1 MNVREKHTMGVRL
14 FAAGQKQEALTLLR
28 EVLAEEETSEVWS
41 DWAAVQFSLNVAGE
55 AEKGFRIA
63 LELDADNF
71 QAAFNLGLLLNRGN
85 NAMEAAPFLSKSLG
99 SANHI
104 ERAHAQALL
113 ARLTP
118 AVEHQDAGAL
128 EQYLRSFLSASAN
141 EQSYFETHV
150 HRYVATLQQLP
161 RGTAGMRLLELGA
174 AFHHL
179 TPALQRF
186 SGYSEV
192 RCTDIWTGAAQETR
206 TITSQ
211 GADET
216 FSFIVDNF
224 DLQRQPWPYSDG
236 EFDAVLCCEILEHLH
251 SDPMGLLAEMNRV
264 LKPGGVLLL
273 TTPNLASAHAVE
285 ETMRGASPYGYGKF
299 ELRGKSTDRHNRE
312 YTAAEVVRMAMAGG
326 FAISELRTF
335 DFYWPGNREVL
346 KSLAVRGFPIA
357 GRGDSTFL
365 SARKHS
371 AVKDRYPE
379 ELYARVG
386 VQASR
391 REEQSDHGER
401 RSSSEKAASGEDPV
415 ENNAPHDF
423 PRNILLVHEILPHY
437 DCSGA
442 DLRLYELVRE
452 LRAQNHNVT
461 FLARDDRDEPRYR
474 APLEALGAKVFAGD
488 PERLR
493 HLGKDD
499 GASWEFRKVV
509 RRGQFDIAI
518 LSHWFWSGISVPEH
532 YMDEIRRYSPAT
544 RVLVL
549 SEDRHGER
557 ERRSAKLTGLLS
569 DVERGNNF
577 EQREAEIYGRA
588 DLVLYVTETDQQ
600 RFLELIPGLPTEH
613 LPTIAEAASA
623 GPGFA
628 ARQGVLF
635 LGNFDNLANRDA
647 LGWMLDKVWPQMRQQ
662 EPTLTLYIAG
672 NAAPEGLEKRY
683 PGVACVGKID
693 QLGPQ
698 FDLRRVFAA
707 PIRYGTG
714 IITKNM
720 HAIAHGLPVVTT
732 AIGAEGLALQNG
744 AHALIADT
752 PEEFAAALLRLY
764 RAEQLWDAIATTG
777 REYIRAKFCLANL
790 QSQIRKIVA
799 RAAEIRTCAAE
810 PEHSWSYRN
819 VETSCPW
826 VLTQQPA
833 HYRPMLRTLAYWQE
847 GKRHLEAGRAAQA
860 LEQFRHIFTFVRG
873 PLPASAFHS
882 ALLADMARSYRELG
896 DTPAA
901 ERCAQERKK
910 LVWQWKTKLPEAP
923 VNKKKNVAANTR
935 GPEISVVLPT
945 FNRSEIL
952 RVCLAALAFQSLPT
966 ARWEAVLVDDG
977 STDDTEA
984 LYSNALLPFCLTYV
998 RQANQG
1004 AGAARRAGVERA
1016 KGEFLLLC
1024 NDDSIVSSNLLVEH
1038 LTTHRKRSREKI
1050 AVLGAF
1056 RYSEGVIKRALSL
1069 YVNTTA
1075 FLFPQGTL
1083 KATESYDQAHFI
1095 TCNLSV
1101 RRDAVI
1107 AAGNFDPHFRVAEDT
1122 ELGTRLVQ
1130 RGLRVVY
1137 HAGATAWHEHA
1148 GFTSRDLVQRAKA
1161 YGTANWDL
1169 FEKHPSL
1176 LGKGTGPFGSLTPQD
1191 EVRLQSQVD
1200 HQRIAVASGLT
1211 ALEALDEIDFRSLFR
1226 DQTNGRQDAEEL
1238 MRKVGQIVPMVYWH
1252 HLFERFLERWREAR
1266 SLQAIASAAPE
1277 LQAQAQRG

>member
-1 MNVREKHTMGVRL
+1 MNAREKHAMAVRL
-14 FAAGQKQEALTLLR
+14 FGAGQKQEAMTLLR

-41 DWAAVQFSLNVAGE
+41 DWAAVQFSLNLAGE

-63 LELDADNF
+63 LELDAENS
-71 QAAFNLGLLLNRGN
+71 QAAFNLGLLLSRGSN
-85 NAMEAAPFLSKSLG
+85 PTEARPFLSKSLG
-99 SANHI
+99 SASHI

-113 ARLTP
+113 ARSTP
-118 AVEHQDAGAL
+118 AGEHHDAGAL
-128 EQYLRSFLSASAN
+128 EEYLRKSLSASAN

-161 RGTAGMRLLELGA
+161 RGAAGMRMLELGA

-179 TPALQRF
+179 TPALQCF

-192 RCTDIWTGAAQETR
+192 RCTDIWTGAPRETR

-224 DLQRQPWPYSDG
+224 DLQRQPWPYRDG

-299 ELRGKSTDRHNRE
+299 ELGGKPTDRHNRE

-357 GRGDSTFL
+357 SRGDSTFL

-391 REEQSDHGER
+391 REEQSSDEQQPASKKGV
-401 RSSSEKAASGEDPV
+401 SGE
-415 ENNAPHDF
+415 APAKSIATHDF
-423 PRNILLVHEILPHY
+423 PRNILLIHEILPHY

-452 LRAQNHNVT
+452 LCAQHHNVT

-474 APLEALGAKVFAGD
+474 APLEVLGAKVFAGD

-493 HLGKDD
+493 HVGKDD
-499 GASWEFRKVV
+499 SASWEFRQVLQ
-509 RRGQFDIAI
+509 RGQFDIAI

-532 YMDEIRRYSPAT
+532 YLDEIRRYSPAT

-577 EQREAEIYGRA
+577 EQREAEIYARA

-600 RFLELIPGLPTEH
+600 RFLELIPGLATEH

-623 GPGFA
+623 GPGFT

-647 LGWMLDKVWPQMRQQ
+647 LGWMLDKVWPLVRQQ
-662 EPTLTLYIAG
+662 EPNVTLYIAG

-683 PGVACVGKID
+683 RGVACVGKID
-693 QLGPQ
+693 QLGSQ

-744 AHALIADT
+744 AHALIADE
-752 PEEFAAALLRLY
+752 PQEFAAALVRLY
-764 RAEQLWDAIATTG
+764 RDEQLWNSIAAKG
-777 REYIRAKFCLANL
+777 REYVRAKFCLPNL

-799 RAAEIRTCAAE
+799 RAAKIRPRPAE

-819 VETSCPW
+819 VEVSCPW

-847 GKRHLEAGRAAQA
+847 GKRHLNAGQAALA

-873 PLPASAFHS
+873 ALPASAFHS
-882 ALLADMARSYRELG
+882 ALLVDMARAYRELG

-901 ERCAQERKK
+901 ELCAQEQKK
-910 LVWQWKTKLPEAP
+910 LLWQWKTKLPEAP
-923 VNKKKNVAANTR
+923 VSKKKNAAADTR
-935 GPEISVVLPT
+935 DPEISVVLPT

-966 ARWEAVLVDDG
+966 ERWETVVVDDG

-984 LYSNALLPFCLTYV
+984 LHSNALLPFCLTYI
-998 RQANQG
+998 RQSNQG
-1004 AGAARRAGVERA
+1004 AGAARRVGVERA

-1024 NDDSIVSSNLLVEH
+1024 NDDSIASSNLLVEH
-1038 LTTHRKRSREKI
+1038 LTMHHKRGREKI
-1050 AVLGAF
+1050 AVLGEF
-1056 RYSEGVIKRALSL
+1056 RYSQGVIKRALSL

-1083 KATESYDQAHFI
+1083 KTTESYDQAYFI

-1101 RRDAVI
+1101 RRDAAL
-1107 AAGNFDPHFRVAEDT
+1107 AAGNFDSRFRVAEDT

-1130 RGLRVVY
+1130 RGLRVV
-1137 HAGATAWHEHA
+1137 HHPAATAWHEHA
-1148 GFTSRDLVQRAKA
+1148 GFTARDLVHRAKA
-1161 YGTANWDL
+1161 YGAANWDL
-1169 FEKHPSL
+1169 FEKHPAI
-1176 LGKGTGPFGSLTPQD
+1176 LGKGAGPFGLLTAQD
-1191 EVRLQSQVD
+1191 EIRLQAQVN
-1200 HQRIAVASGLT
+1200 HHRIAVASGLT

-1252 HLFERFLERWREAR
+1252 YLFERFLERWREAH
-1266 SLQAIASAAPE
+1266 SLLAIASAAPE

>member
-1 MNVREKHTMGVRL
+1 MNARDNQAMAVRL
-14 FAAGQKQEALTLLR
+14 FGAGQKQEALTLLR
-28 EVLAEEETSEVWS
+28 ESLAEEETSEVWS
-41 DWAAVQFSLNVAGE
+41 DWAAVQFSLNLAGE

-71 QAAFNLGLLLNRGN
+71 QAAFNLGLLLSRGSN
-85 NAMEAAPFLSKSLG
+85 PTEAVPFLNKSLG
-99 SANHI
+99 SAKHI

-113 ARLTP
+113 TRLTP
-118 AVEHQDAGAL
+118 TAEHQEAGAL
-128 EQYLRSFLSASAN
+128 EQYLRSFLSASVN

-192 RCTDIWTGAAQETR
+192 RCTDIWTGAAQERR
-206 TITSQ
+206 TITSKN
-211 GADET
+211 ADET

-224 DLQRQPWPYSDG
+224 DLQRQPWPYRDG

-251 SDPMGLLAEMNRV
+251 TDPMGLLAEMNRV
-264 LKPGGVLLL
+264 LKPGAVLLL

-299 ELRGKSTDRHNRE
+299 ELGGKPTDRHNRE

-346 KSLAVRGFPIA
+346 KALAVRGFPIA

-391 REEQSDHGER
+391 REEQSSDEQRPGGE
-401 RSSSEKAASGEDPV
+401 KGVSGEAPV
-415 ENNAPHDF
+415 ESIATHDF
-423 PRNILLVHEILPHY
+423 PRNILLIHEILPHY

-461 FLARDDRDEPRYR
+461 FLARDDRDAPRYR

-493 HLGKDD
+493 HVGNDD
-499 GASWEFRKVV
+499 CASWEFRQVLQ
-509 RRGQFDIAI
+509 RGQFDIAI

-647 LGWMLDKVWPQMRQQ
+647 LGWMLDKVWPLVRKQ
-662 EPTLTLYIAG
+662 EPNVTLYIAG
-672 NAAPEGLEKRY
+672 NAAPEALEKRY
-683 PGVACVGKID
+683 RGVACVGKID

-744 AHALIADT
+744 AHALVADE
-752 PEEFAAALLRLY
+752 PQEFAAALVRLY
-764 RAEQLWDAIATTG
+764 RDEQLWNAIAAKG
-777 REYIRAKFCLANL
+777 HEYIRAKFCLANL
-790 QSQIRKIVA
+790 QSQIRKIVT
-799 RAAEIRTCAAE
+799 RAAKIRPRAVE

-819 VETSCPW
+819 VEASCPW

-847 GKRHLEAGRAAQA
+847 GKRHLNAGQAALA

-882 ALLADMARSYRELG
+882 ALLADMAQSYRELG
-896 DTPAA
+896 DTLAS
-901 ERCAQERKK
+901 ERCAQEQKK
-910 LVWQWKTKLPEAP
+910 LVWQWKTKLPDAA
-923 VNKKKNVAANTR
+923 VNKKKNAAAETR
-935 GPEISVVLPT
+935 DPEISVVLPT

-952 RVCLAALAFQSLPT
+952 RVCLAALAFQSLPIE
-966 ARWEAVLVDDG
+966 RWEAVVVDDG

-984 LYSNALLPFCLTYV
+984 LYSNALLPFGLTYV
-998 RQANQG
+998 RQSNQG

-1016 KGEFLLLC
+1016 KGEFLFLC
-1024 NDDSIVSSNLLVEH
+1024 NDDSIASSNLLVEH
-1038 LTTHRKRSREKI
+1038 LTTHRKRSRENI
-1050 AVLGAF
+1050 AVLGEF

-1075 FLFPQGTL
+1075 FLFPQGSL
-1083 KATESYDQAHFI
+1083 KATELYDQAYFI

-1101 RRDAVI
+1101 RRDAVL
-1107 AAGNFDPHFRVAEDT
+1107 AAGNFDPRFRVAEDT

-1137 HAGATAWHEHA
+1137 QPVATAWHKHA

-1161 YGTANWDL
+1161 YGAANWDL
-1169 FEKHPSL
+1169 FEKHPLL
-1176 LGKGTGPFGSLTPQD
+1176 LGKGTGPFGLLTPQD
-1191 EVRLQSQVD
+1191 EIRLQSQVD
-1200 HQRIAVASGLT
+1200 HHRIAVASGLT

-1226 DQTNGRQDAEEL
+1226 DQTNGRHDAEEL
-1238 MRKVGQIVPMVYWH
+1238 MHKVGQIVPMVYWH
-1252 HLFERFLERWREAR
+1252 YLFERFLERWREVR
-1266 SLQAIASAAPE
+1266 SLQAITNAAPE
-1277 LQAQAQRG
+1277 LQTQAQRG